1 MAASSWQLCGLDVG
15 AGLVKQGGMSL
26 TIWCNAALNGRA
38 ERLLAGG
45 LDGHRLVFAKER
57 LASVLTAGK
66 SDEGLAEADVVFG
79 QPEAAECLRRK
90 KISWVAVTSAG
101 YGRYDTPEFLE
112 TFQARGAAFTT
123 SSTVFAEPCAQ
134 HVLAMM
140 LALGRQLLESHAE
153 QRGAKEWKFF
163 ERRAA
168 SVLMNGQTVLLLG
181 YGTIARRLTELLAPF
196 GMKIYAVR
204 RKTHSERGVHIIA
217 EDRVTSVLGDADHI
231 VNLLPDNEAT
241 RNYVNARRL
250 GACKPGARFYNI
262 GRGTTVDENALMQA
276 LESGR
281 LGAAYLDV
289 FAEEPLPA
297 SSRLWTTRNCFVTP
311 HTAGGRS
318 DQDEALV
325 RHFLANFAAFAD
337 GRGEAMADRVV

>member
-1 MAASSWQLCGLDVG
+1 MMLVD
-15 AGLVKQGGMSL
+15 GLV
-26 TIWCNAALNGRA
+26 
-38 ERLLAGG
+38 
-45 LDGHRLVFAKER
+45 GHRLVFAKKR
-57 LASVLTAGK
+57 SASVLVAGE
-66 SDEGLAEADVVFG
+66 SDAGFAEADIVFG
-79 QPEAAECLRRK
+79 QPDATDCLRNARIK
-90 KISWVAVTSAG
+90 WVAVTSAG

-112 TFQARGAAFTT
+112 TFKARGSAFST

-140 LALGRQLLESHAE
+140 LALGRQLLASHAE
-153 QRGAKEWKFF
+153 QLGEKHWKFF
-163 ERRAA
+163 EHRAG

-196 GMKIYAVR
+196 GMKIFAVR
-204 RKTHSERGVHIIA
+204 RKTHSERGVHIIPEEKVTAVLA
-217 EDRVTSVLGDADHI
+217 EADHV

-250 GACKPGARFYNI
+250 AACKPGARFYNI
-262 GRGTTVDENALMQA
+262 GRGTTVDERALLQA

-289 FAEEPLPA
+289 FAEEPLPP
-297 SSRLWTTRNCFVTP
+297 SNPLWTAPNCFITP

-318 DQDEALV
+318 DQDAALV
-325 RHFLANFAAFAD
+325 KHFLANFAAFAE
-337 GRGEAMADRVV
+337 RGGEGMTDRVV

>member
-1 MAASSWQLCGLDVG
+1 
-15 AGLVKQGGMSL
+15 MSL
-26 TIWCNAALNGRA
+26 TIWCNAALSERA
-38 ERLLAGG
+38 EQLLVEG
-45 LDGHRLVFAKER
+45 LDGHRVIFAQER
-57 LASVLTAGK
+57 LASVLKAGK
-66 SDEGLAEADVVFG
+66 SDAGLAEADVVFG
-79 QPEAAECLRRK
+79 QPEAAECLQRT
-90 KISWVAVTSAG
+90 KIKWVAVTSAG

-112 TFQARGAAFTT
+112 SFKARGSTFSS

-140 LALGRQLLESHAE
+140 LALGRQLLPSYEE
-153 QRGAKEWKFF
+153 QLGAKEWKFF
-163 ERRAA
+163 ERRSA

-217 EDRVTSVLGDADHI
+217 EDRVTSVLTEADHV
-231 VNLLPDNEAT
+231 VNLLPDNEAS

-289 FAEEPLPA
+289 FAEEPLPS
-297 SSRLWTTRNCFVTP
+297 SSRLWTTRNCFITP

-318 DQDEALV
+318 DQDVALV
-325 RHFLANFAAFAD
+325 RHFLANLAAFVD
-337 GRGEAMADRVV
+337 GRGEAMVDRVV

>member
-1 MAASSWQLCGLDVG
+1 
-15 AGLVKQGGMSL
+15 MSL
-26 TIWCNAALNGRA
+26 TIWCNAALSERA
-38 ERLLAGG
+38 ESLLVEGLAG
-45 LDGHRLVFAKER
+45 HRVIFAKER
-57 LASVLTAGK
+57 LASVLVPGK
-66 SDEGLAEADVVFG
+66 SDEGFEQADVVFG
-79 QPEAAECLRRK
+79 QPVAADCLRRK
-90 KISWVAVTSAG
+90 DIKWVAVTSAG

-112 TFQARGAAFTT
+112 AFKARGSAFTT

-140 LALGRQLLESHAE
+140 LALGRQLLASHEE
-153 QRGAKEWKFF
+153 QLGAKGWKFF
-163 ERRAA
+163 ERRSA
-168 SVLMNGQTVLLLG
+168 SVLMNGQTVLMLG

-204 RKTHSERGVHIIA
+204 RKAHSERGVFVIS
-217 EDRVTSVLGDADHI
+217 EEKVTSVLAEADHV
-231 VNLLPDNEAT
+231 VNLLPDNEAS

-250 GACKPGARFYNI
+250 AAFKPGARFYNI
-262 GRGTTVDENALMQA
+262 GRGTTVDERALVQA

-297 SSRLWTTRNCFVTP
+297 SNALWTAPNCFITP

-318 DQDEALV
+318 DQDVALV
-325 RHFLANFAAFAD
+325 RHFLGNLAAFEAVD
-337 GRGEAMADRVV
+337 GGATSGKTGEAMKDRVV

>member
-1 MAASSWQLCGLDVG
+1 
-15 AGLVKQGGMSL
+15 MSL
-26 TIWCNAALNGRA
+26 TIWCNAALSEQA
-38 ERLLAGG
+38 ERLLVDA
-45 LDGHRLVFAKER
+45 LAEHRLIFAKER

-79 QPEAAECLRRK
+79 QPEAAECLKRK
-90 KISWVAVTSAG
+90 KIKWVAVTSAG

-112 TFQARGAAFTT
+112 AFRARGSLFT
-123 SSTVFAEPCAQ
+123 SSSSVFAEPCAQ

-140 LALGRQLLESHAE
+140 LALGRQLLDSHAE
-153 QRGAKEWKFF
+153 QLGAKEWKFF
-163 ERRAA
+163 ERRSA

-196 GMKIYAVR
+196 GMKLYAVR

-217 EDRVTSVLGDADHI
+217 EDRVTAVLAEADHI

-262 GRGTTVDENALMQA
+262 GRGTTVDERALIQA

-289 FAEEPLPA
+289 FSEEPLPP
-297 SSRLWTTRNCFVTP
+297 SNPLWMTRNCFITP

-318 DQDEALV
+318 DQDVALV
-325 RHFLANFAAFAD
+325 KHFLANFAAFAE
-337 GRGEAMADRVV
+337 RGGEGMTDRVV

>member
-1 MAASSWQLCGLDVG
+1 
-15 AGLVKQGGMSL
+15 
-26 TIWCNAALNGRA
+26 LNERA
-38 ERLLAGG
+38 ERSLVDG
-45 LDGHRLVFAKER
+45 LEGHRVVFAKER

-66 SDEGLAEADVVFG
+66 SDAGIAEADVVFG
-79 QPEAAECLRRK
+79 QPEVAECLRRT
-90 KISWVAVTSAG
+90 KIRWVAVTSAG

-112 TFQARGAAFTT
+112 SWKQRGAVFTT
-123 SSTVFAEPCAQ
+123 SSSVFAEPCAQ

-140 LALGRQLLESHAE
+140 LALGRQLPESHAE
-153 QRGAKEWKFF
+153 QLGGKEWKFF
-163 ERRAA
+163 ERLAA
-168 SVLMNGQTVLLLG
+168 SVLLNGQTVLLLG

-204 RKTHSERGVHIIA
+204 RKAHSERGVFVIA
-217 EDRVTSVLGDADHI
+217 EERVTSVLGEADHV

-262 GRGTTVDENALMQA
+262 GRGTTVDEQALVQA

-281 LGAAYLDV
+281 LGGAYLDV
-289 FAEEPLPA
+289 FAEEPLPE
-297 SSRLWTTRNCFVTP
+297 SSALWTTRNCFITP

-318 DQDEALV
+318 DQDAALV
-325 RHFLANFAAFAD
+325 RHFLGNFAAF
-337 GRGEAMADRVV
+337 ESKTAMADRVV

>member
-1 MAASSWQLCGLDVG
+1 M
-15 AGLVKQGGMSL
+15 KL
-26 TIWCNAALNGRA
+26 TIWCNAALAEKA
-38 ERLLAGG
+38 ERLLVEG
-45 LDGHRLVFAKER
+45 LAGHRVVFAKER
-57 LASVLTAGK
+57 SASVLVAGK
-66 SDEGLAEADVVFG
+66 SDAGLDEADVLFG
-79 QPEAAECLRRK
+79 QPEAAACLERTRIK
-90 KISWVAVTSAG
+90 WVAVTSAG

-112 TFQARGAAFTT
+112 TFKARGSAFTT

-134 HVLAMM
+134 HVLGMM
-140 LALGRQLLESHAE
+140 LALGRQLLASHKE
-153 QRGAKEWKFF
+153 QLGEKQWKFF
-163 ERRAA
+163 EHRAG

-204 RKTHSERGVHIIA
+204 RKAHSERGVYVISEEKVTAVLA
-217 EDRVTSVLGDADHI
+217 EADHV
-231 VNLLPDNEAT
+231 VNLLPDNDGT

-262 GRGTTVDENALMQA
+262 GRGTTVDERALVQA

-289 FAEEPLPA
+289 FAEEPLP
-297 SSRLWTTRNCFVTP
+297 SSNPLWTAPNCFVTP

-318 DQDEALV
+318 DQDVALV
-325 RHFLANFAAFAD
+325 RHFLANLAAFAK
-337 GRGEAMADRVV
+337 GGEGMVDRVV

>member
-1 MAASSWQLCGLDVG
+1 M
-15 AGLVKQGGMSL
+15 KL
-26 TIWCNAALNGRA
+26 TIWCNAALSSPA
-38 ERLLAGG
+38 ENLLVAG
-45 LDGHRLVFAKER
+45 LAEHRLVFAEKR
-57 LASVLTAGK
+57 SASVLVAGA
-66 SDEGLAEADVVFG
+66 SDAMFAEADIVFG
-79 QPEAAECLRRK
+79 QPDATDCLRRK
-90 KISWVAVTSAG
+90 RIKWVAVTSAG

-112 TFQARGAAFTT
+112 TFRARGSAFTT

-140 LALGRQLLESHAE
+140 LALGRQLLASHAE
-153 QRGAKEWKFF
+153 QLGDKQWKFF
-163 ERRAA
+163 EHRAG

-217 EDRVTSVLGDADHI
+217 EDRVTAVLAEADHV

-262 GRGTTVDENALMQA
+262 GRGTTVDERALMQS

-289 FAEEPLPA
+289 FAEEPLPP
-297 SSRLWTTRNCFVTP
+297 SSPLWTARNCFITP

-318 DQDEALV
+318 DQDVALV
-325 RHFLANFAAFAD
+325 KHFLANFAAFAEE
-337 GRGEAMADRVV
+337 RRETMTDRVV

>member
-1 MAASSWQLCGLDVG
+1 MLVDG
-15 AGLVKQGGMSL
+15 AM
-26 TIWCNAALNGRA
+26 
-38 ERLLAGG
+38 
-45 LDGHRLVFAKER
+45 GHRVIFAKER
-57 LASVLTAGK
+57 LASVLKAGK
-66 SDEGLAEADVVFG
+66 SDEGIAEADVVFG
-79 QPEAAECLRRK
+79 QPEPAECLQRA
-90 KISWVAVTSAG
+90 KIKWVAVTSAG

-112 TFQARGAAFTT
+112 NFKARGSVFST

-134 HVLAMM
+134 HVMAMM
-140 LALGRQLLESHAE
+140 LALGRQLLESYAE
-153 QRGAKEWKFF
+153 QRGDKQWKFF
-163 ERRAA
+163 ERRSA

-204 RKTHSERGVHIIA
+204 RKAHSERGVFVIS
-217 EDRVTSVLGDADHI
+217 EERVTSVLGEADHV

-250 GACKPGARFYNI
+250 AACKPGARFYNI

-276 LESGR
+276 LENGK

-289 FAEEPLPA
+289 FAEEPLPS
-297 SSRLWTTRNCFVTP
+297 SSRLWTTRNCFITP

-318 DQDEALV
+318 DQDVALV
-325 RHFLANFAAFAD
+325 KHFVGNFKKFAE
-337 GRGEAMADRVV
+337 GETGAMDDRVV

>member
-1 MAASSWQLCGLDVG
+1 
-15 AGLVKQGGMSL
+15 MSH
-26 TIWCNAALNGRA
+26 TIWCNAALSERA
-38 ERLLAGG
+38 EQLLVDG
-45 LDGHRLVFAKER
+45 LEGHRVVFAKER
-57 LASVLTAGK
+57 LASVLTAGR
-66 SDEGLAEADVVFG
+66 SDAGLAEADVVFG
-79 QPEAAECLRRK
+79 QPEAAECLNRTRIK
-90 KISWVAVTSAG
+90 WVAVTSAG

-112 TFQARGAAFTT
+112 TFKARGSVFSS

-134 HVLAMM
+134 HVMAMM

-153 QRGAKEWKFF
+153 QLGAKEWAFF
-163 ERRAA
+163 ERRSA

-181 YGTIARRLTELLAPF
+181 YGTIAKRLTELLGPF
-196 GMKIYAVR
+196 GMKLYAVR
-204 RKTHSERGVHIIA
+204 RKAHSERGVHIIS

-250 GACKPGARFYNI
+250 SACKQGARFYNI

-289 FAEEPLPA
+289 FAAEPLPS
-297 SSRLWTTRNCFVTP
+297 SSRLWTTRNCFITP

-318 DQDEALV
+318 DQDVALV
-325 RHFLANFAAFAD
+325 KHFLANFAAFVA
-337 GRGEAMADRVV
+337 GGEAMVDRVV

>member
-1 MAASSWQLCGLDVG
+1 
-15 AGLVKQGGMSL
+15 MSF
-26 TIWCNAALNGRA
+26 TIWCNAALSAPA
-38 ERLLAGG
+38 EQMLVDGLA
-45 LDGHRLVFAKER
+45 DHRVIFAEKR
-57 LASVLTAGK
+57 SASVLTAGPADAGFE
-66 SDEGLAEADVVFG
+66 SADVVFG
-79 QPEAAECLRRK
+79 QPDAGDCLRLKRIK
-90 KISWVAVTSAG
+90 WVAVTSAG

-112 TFQARGAAFTT
+112 AFRARGSAFTT

-140 LALGRQLLESHAE
+140 LALGRQLLASHAE
-153 QRGAKEWKFF
+153 QLGEKQWKFF

-168 SVLMNGQTVLLLG
+168 SVLLNGQTVLLLG

-196 GMKIYAVR
+196 GVKLYAVR

-217 EDRVTSVLGDADHI
+217 EDRVTTVLGEADHV
-231 VNLLPDNEAT
+231 VNLLPDNET
-241 RNYVNARRL
+241 SRNYVNARRL

-262 GRGTTVDENALMQA
+262 GRGTTVDERALVQA

-289 FAEEPLPA
+289 FAEEPLPP
-297 SSRLWTTRNCFVTP
+297 SNPLWTAPNCFITP

-318 DQDEALV
+318 DQDLAVVE
-325 RHFLANFAAFAD
+325 HFLANFTAFTTGGD
-337 GRGEAMADRVV
+337 AMRDRVA

>member
-1 MAASSWQLCGLDVG
+1 
-15 AGLVKQGGMSL
+15 MSL
-26 TIWCNAALNGRA
+26 TIWCNASLSAQA
-38 ERLLAGG
+38 EKLLAAGVG
-45 LDGHRLVFAKER
+45 EHRLVFAANR
-57 LASVLTAGK
+57 SASVLAAGK
-66 SDEGLAEADVVFG
+66 ADAGFEQADVVFG
-79 QPEAAECLRRK
+79 QPDAGDCLRRK
-90 KISWVAVTSAG
+90 QIKWVAITSAG

-112 TFQARGAAFTT
+112 TFRERGSAFTT

-140 LALGRQLLESHAE
+140 LALGRQLLASHAE
-153 QRGAKEWKFF
+153 QLGERQWKFF
-163 ERRAA
+163 EHRAA

-196 GMKIYAVR
+196 GVKLYAVR
-204 RKTHSERGVHIIA
+204 RKAHSERGVHIIS
-217 EDRVTSVLGDADHI
+217 EDRVTAVLGEADHI
-231 VNLLPDNEAT
+231 VNLLPDNEAS

-262 GRGTTVDENALMQA
+262 GRGTTVDERALVQA

-289 FAEEPLPA
+289 FAEEPLPP
-297 SSRLWTTRNCFVTP
+297 SNPLWTAPNCFITP

-318 DQDEALV
+318 DQDIALV
-325 RHFLANFAAFAD
+325 KHFLANLAAFED
-337 GRGEAMADRVV
+337 GGETMADRVV

>member
-1 MAASSWQLCGLDVG
+1 
-15 AGLVKQGGMSL
+15 MSL
-26 TIWCNAALNGRA
+26 TIWCNAALNERA
-38 ERLLAGG
+38 EQLLVDG
-45 LDGHRLVFAKER
+45 LSGHRLIFAKER
-57 LASVLTAGK
+57 LASVLVAGK
-66 SDEGLAEADVVFG
+66 SDAGLAEADVVFG
-79 QPEAAECLRRK
+79 QPEPAECLKRA
-90 KISWVAVTSAG
+90 KIKWVAVTSAG

-112 TFQARGAAFTT
+112 TFRGRGSAFST

-134 HVLAMM
+134 HVMAMM

-153 QRGAKEWKFF
+153 QLGGRQWKFF
-163 ERRAA
+163 ERRSA
-168 SVLMNGQTVLLLG
+168 SVLLNGQTVLMLG
-181 YGTIARRLTELLAPF
+181 YGNIAKRLTELLAPF

-217 EDRVTSVLGDADHI
+217 EDRVTSVLGEADHV

-250 GACKPGARFYNI
+250 GALKRGARFYNI
-262 GRGTTVDENALMQA
+262 GRGTTVDERALVEA

-297 SSRLWTTRNCFVTP
+297 SSPLWTARNCFITP

-318 DQDEALV
+318 DQDVALV
-325 RHFLANFAAFAD
+325 RHFLANFPKFAE
-337 GRGEAMADRVV
+337 GQAQSMADRVV

>member
-1 MAASSWQLCGLDVG
+1 
-15 AGLVKQGGMSL
+15 MSL
-26 TIWCNAALNGRA
+26 TIWCNAALSVPA
-38 ERLLAGG
+38 ENRLVAGVGAEHRLL
-45 LDGHRLVFAKER
+45 FAEKR
-57 LASVLTAGK
+57 SASVLAAGAP
-66 SDEGLAEADVVFG
+66 DAGMRDAEVVFG
-79 QPEAAECLRRK
+79 QPDAAECLRLKRIK
-90 KISWVAVTSAG
+90 WVAVTSAG

-112 TFQARGAAFTT
+112 TFRARGSVFTT

-140 LALGRQLLESHAE
+140 LALGRQLLASHAE
-153 QRGAKEWKFF
+153 QLGAREWKFF
-163 ERRAA
+163 ERRSA
-168 SVLMNGQTVLLLG
+168 SVLLNGQTVLLLG

-196 GMKIYAVR
+196 GVKLYAVR

-217 EDRVTSVLGDADHI
+217 EDRVTAVLAEADHI
-231 VNLLPDNEAT
+231 VNLLPDNEGT

-262 GRGTTVDENALMQA
+262 GRGTTVDERALVQA

-289 FAEEPLPA
+289 FAEEPLPPSNA
-297 SSRLWTTRNCFVTP
+297 LWTAPNCFITP

-318 DQDEALV
+318 DQDVALV
-325 RHFLANFAAFAD
+325 KHFLANFAAYAE
-337 GRGEAMADRVV
+337 RGGEGMTDRVV